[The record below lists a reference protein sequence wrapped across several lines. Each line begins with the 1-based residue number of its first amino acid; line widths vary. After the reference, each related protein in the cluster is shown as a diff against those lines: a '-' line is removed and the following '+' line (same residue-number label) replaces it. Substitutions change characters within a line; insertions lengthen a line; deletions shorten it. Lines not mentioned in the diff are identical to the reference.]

1 MNILVVGGAGYIGG
15 AITDILQ
22 KTDHKTRVYDSLVYE
37 ESYRKP
43 VDFICDDV
51 RNVHSLRKQLEW
63 ADAVIWLAALVGD
76 GACEINPKI
85 SEEINQY
92 SVQWLADNYDGRIV
106 FTSTCSVY
114 GAQDGIL
121 SEESST
127 DPLSV
132 YAKTK
137 LEAEQYLCG
146 KNALIFRLGTL
157 FGVSDLFARL
167 RLDLVV
173 NVMTVRAAMEGE
185 LTVFGGEQF
194 RPLLHVK
201 DVAEA
206 IVEYISSEFTGIY
219 NLHRQNVR
227 IVDLAY
233 QVRNHFPDT
242 IINQTEMKF
251 QDSRNYRVSSER
263 VYTELGWK
271 PKYSIDDGI
280 IEIKEL
286 IQTRRLKDVSN
297 PRYTNQ
303 AYLTKVNTE
312 ILDRKFTRMKRE
324 VLEHAG

>member
-51 RNVHSLRKQLEW
+51 RNMHSLRKQLDW

-76 GACEINPKI
+76 GACAINPGL

-92 SVQWLADNYDGRIV
+92 SVQRLADNYNGRII

-114 GAQDGIL
+114 GAQGGIL
-121 SEESST
+121 TEESPT

-137 LEAEQYLCG
+137 LEAEQYLSE

-173 NVMTVRAAMEGE
+173 NIMTVRAAMEGE

-206 IVEYISSEFTGIY
+206 IVEYVDSDFTGIY

-227 IVDLAY
+227 IIDLAY

-242 IINQTEMKF
+242 LIKQTEMKF
-251 QDSRNYRVSSER
+251 QDSRNYRVGSEK
-263 VYTELGWK
+263 VITELGWK

-303 AYLTKVNTE
+303 AYLTRFNTE
-312 ILDRKFTRMKRE
+312 IMDTKVTRIKRE
-324 VLEHAG
+324 VLVHAR

>member
-51 RNVHSLRKQLEW
+51 RNMHSLRKQLDW

-76 GACEINPKI
+76 GACAINPGL

-92 SVQWLADNYDGRIV
+92 SVQRLADNYNGRII

-114 GAQDGIL
+114 GAQGGIL
-121 SEESST
+121 TEDSPT

-137 LEAEQYLCG
+137 LEAEQYLSE

-173 NVMTVRAAMEGE
+173 NIMTVRAAMEGE

-206 IVEYISSEFTGIY
+206 IVEYVDSDFTGIY

-227 IVDLAY
+227 IIDLAY

-242 IINQTEMKF
+242 LIKQTEMKF
-251 QDSRNYRVSSER
+251 QDSRNYRVGSEK
-263 VYTELGWK
+263 VITELGWK

-303 AYLTKVNTE
+303 AYLTRFNTE
-312 ILDRKFTRMKRE
+312 IMDTKVTRMKRE
-324 VLEHAG
+324 VLEHAR